1 MRPAAAPGRVA
12 DWWPA
17 WLRGWRADAVIA
29 FVAGAIQIVGTYFAA
44 RSQTDRAS
52 MDALG
57 YALLAAGPVALLVR
71 RRFPVAVLLVVFAST
86 LAYWTTDY
94 PRGPV
99 FMALIVAFI
108 TTVIAGYRAIA
119 IVMVIVG
126 WTAFTWLPYLVGN
139 ESRPGLAGPFALLAW
154 LLVLLGV
161 GEVARAGR
169 GRAAETARTREEEA
183 RRRASEE
190 RLRIAR
196 ELHDVLAHNISL
208 INVQAGVALHLMDE
222 QPEQA
227 RTALTAIK
235 QASKDALGELRS
247 VLEVLRRS
255 DEAEPRTP
263 QPGLDEL
270 DDLISR
276 AGAAGLAVTVEVD
289 GVPRPLPVDV
299 DLAAFRIVQE
309 AVTNVAR
316 HAGQST
322 ATIRVAYG
330 EHEVT
335 LQIDDNGRGGTPGS
349 ISGSGSGIA
358 GMRERTA
365 ALGGRLEVGPRPG
378 GGFRV
383 RAELPMDGAR

>member
-1 MRPAAAPGRVA
+1 MEPDSGLRTRAA
-12 DWWPA
+12 WPQ
-17 WLRGWRADAVIA
+17 WLYTWRADLAIAIVVA
-29 FVAGAIQIVGTYFAA
+29 FVQFTGTYFGAEN
-44 RSQTDRAS
+44 QTGRAS
-52 MDALG
+52 LDALA
-57 YALLAAGPVALLVR
+57 YALVAVGPIALLFR
-71 RRFPVAVLLVVFAST
+71 RRYPVAVLLVTFAAT
-86 LAYWTTDY
+86 LTYWTTDY
-94 PRGPV
+94 PRGPI
-99 FMALIVAFI
+99 FFALIIAFI
-108 TTVIAGYRAIA
+108 TTIMAGHRVVAVVVA
-119 IVMVIVG
+119 LAG
-126 WTAFTWLPYLVGN
+126 WLAFTWLPYLAGN
-139 ESRPGLAGPFALLAW
+139 ESRPGLAGTFGLLAW
-154 LLVLLGV
+154 LLVLLAI

-169 GRAAETARTREEEA
+169 ARAAETARTREEEA

-222 QPEQA
+222 HPEQA

-255 DEAEPRTP
+255 GEAEPRTP
-263 QPGLDEL
+263 QPGLAEL

-276 AGAAGLAVTVEVD
+276 AGMAGLEVTVEVN
-289 GVPRPLPVDV
+289 GVRRPLPAEV

-316 HAGQST
+316 HAGQAT
-322 ATIRVAYG
+322 ATVRVAYG
-330 EHEVT
+330 EHDVT
-335 LQIDDNGRGGTPGS
+335 LQIDDDGRGGTPS
-349 ISGSGSGIA
+349 AIAGSGSGIT

-365 ALGGRLEVGPRPG
+365 ALGGRLEVGPRPD

-383 RAELPMDGAR
+383 RAELPMDGER